1 MKLELNLSIVDAI
14 HLQTVVLFEAKGHI
28 KSYKLFSN
36 KPEIAK
42 IFRESALQEF
52 KMYKQ
57 IREIVYPKEAG
68 K

>member
-28 KSYKLFSN
+28 KSYKLFSD
-36 KPEIAK
+36 KPDIAK
-42 IFRESALQEF
+42 IFRENALQEF

-57 IREIVYPKEAG
+57 IREKVHPKEAG